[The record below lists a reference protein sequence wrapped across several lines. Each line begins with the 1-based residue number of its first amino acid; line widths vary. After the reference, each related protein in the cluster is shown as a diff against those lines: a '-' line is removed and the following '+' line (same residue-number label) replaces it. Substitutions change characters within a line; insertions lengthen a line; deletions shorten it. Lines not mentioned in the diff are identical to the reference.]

1 MLLEAQI
8 LSSDIDWFGLVC
20 TLDKLGCTK
29 LGYRGLNDIA
39 SYEMTKP
46 PHVDM
51 KQPSPLLHFFGV
63 ATFILFGVILAD
75 GQNTYD
81 GPEVPYVLFDARNL
95 ALNILL
101 APPPLPLLI

>member
-20 TLDKLGCTK
+20 TLVKLGCTK

-39 SYEMTKP
+39 SYEMKKP

-51 KQPSPLLHFFGV
+51 KQPSPLLHFLESQLLYFLE
-63 ATFILFGVILAD
+63 LF
-75 GQNTYD
+75 
-81 GPEVPYVLFDARNL
+81 
-95 ALNILL
+95 
-101 APPPLPLLI
+101 